1 LEDVAMVLAGIGLA
15 LGLLCGY
22 LAGWLR
28 GQAVS
33 VLALRGAEA
42 RAAAAAGEN
51 SALCSE
57 LERRKQETAELQH
70 AIRNAEMA
78 KAATEARGE
87 ELRRGIDEQ
96 RGLLQHAQSVLTDAF
111 RSLAAEALSRNNDQF
126 LALAR
131 ENLAALEARALADLD
146 TRQKAIEGVVFP
158 VRESL
163 QRMDEQLR
171 AIESSRGQAYGALS
185 AQLESLVQTQSA
197 LRSETAN
204 LVNALRAPAVRG
216 RWGEIQLKRVVEIA
230 GMLEHC
236 DFLEQHSYEGPV
248 GKLRPDLRVLLPGGK
263 NVIVDA
269 KAPLQ
274 AYLDSL
280 EAPTDEIRLLR
291 LKDHA
296 RQVREHMARLAAK
309 TYWDY
314 LKPSPEFVVLF
325 LPGETFFSAALEQD
339 PSLIEQGVN
348 QRVILATPTT
358 LIALLRAVA
367 YGWRQE
373 QLAENAQRISEL
385 GRELY
390 DRLASTVASIAG
402 LGAALKNCVEKYNR
416 AAGALELRVLPAA
429 RRFKELGVSAKEE
442 IGPLE
447 TLETIPRELASELA
461 ENGLSA
467 DRN

>member
-1 LEDVAMVLAGIGLA
+1 MILTGIGFL
-15 LGLLCGY
+15 LGLLCGC
-22 LAGWLR
+22 LAGWLWGR
-28 GQAVS
+28 AAS
-33 VLALRGAEA
+33 DLALRGAEA
-42 RAAAAAGEN
+42 RVAAANGEN
-51 SALCSE
+51 NALRSE
-57 LERRKQETAELQH
+57 LERRKHEIGELHH
-70 AIRNAEMA
+70 AIRDAEMA
-78 KAATEARGE
+78 KAATEARDE

-96 RGLLQHAQSVLTDAF
+96 RGLLQQAQSVLTDAF
-111 RSLAAEALSRNNDQF
+111 RSLAADALSRNNDQF

-131 ENLAALEARALADLD
+131 ENLAAIEARALADLD
-146 TRQKAIEGVVFP
+146 TRQKAIEGVVVP

-171 AIESSRGQAYGALS
+171 TIESSRGQAYGALS
-185 AQLESLVQTQSA
+185 TQLESLVQTQSA

-204 LVNALRAPAVRG
+204 LVKALRTPAVRG

-236 DFLEQHSYEGPV
+236 DFLEQQSYEGPA
-248 GKLRPDLRVLLPGGK
+248 GKLRPDLRVLLPSGK

-280 EAPTDEIRLLR
+280 EAPTDETRLAR

-296 RQVREHMARLAAK
+296 RQVREHMTKLAAK
-309 TYWDY
+309 SYWDY

-358 LIALLRAVA
+358 LITLLRAVA

-385 GRELY
+385 GKELY
-390 DRLASTVASIAG
+390 DRLASMAANIGG
-402 LGAALKNCVEKYNR
+402 LGAALRNCVEKYNR
-416 AAGALELRVLPAA
+416 AVGSLELRVMPAA

-442 IGPLE
+442 IAPLE
-447 TLETIPRELASELA
+447 PLATIPRELTSVLT
-461 ENGLSA
+461 ENGTPVNR
-467 DRN
+467 D

>member
-1 LEDVAMVLAGIGLA
+1 MMVAASGFL
-15 LGLLCGY
+15 LGLLCGC

-28 GQAVS
+28 GCAS
-33 VLALRGAEA
+33 CARALRGAES

-51 SALCSE
+51 NALHSE
-57 LERRKQETAELQH
+57 LERGKHEIGELHH
-70 AIRNAEMA
+70 AIRDAEMA
-78 KAATEARGE
+78 KAASEARGE

-96 RGLLQHAQSVLTDAF
+96 RRLLQQAQCTLTDAF
-111 RSLAAEALSRNNDQF
+111 RSLAADALSRNNDQF

-131 ENLAALEARALADLD
+131 ENLSAFEARAAADLD
-146 TRQKAIEGVVFP
+146 TRQKAMEGVVVP
-158 VRESL
+158 VKESL

-185 AQLESLVQTQSA
+185 TQLESLVQTQSA

-204 LVNALRAPAVRG
+204 LVKALRAPAVRG

-236 DFLEQHSYEGPV
+236 DFFEQQSVEGPT

-280 EAPTDEIRLLR
+280 DAPAEEIRLAR

-296 RQVREHMARLAAK
+296 RQVREHMSRLAAK
-309 TYWDY
+309 SYWDY

-385 GRELY
+385 GKELY
-390 DRLASTVASIAG
+390 DRLASTAAAMSG
-402 LGAALKNCVEKYNR
+402 LGAALRSSVEKYNR
-416 AAGALELRVLPAA
+416 AVGTLESRVLPAA
-429 RRFKELGVSAKEE
+429 RRFKELGVSAKEQ
-442 IGPLE
+442 IAPLE
-447 TLETIPRELASELA
+447 PLETIPREITPGFEQ
-461 ENGLSA
+461 NGSSA
-467 DRN
+467 NRD